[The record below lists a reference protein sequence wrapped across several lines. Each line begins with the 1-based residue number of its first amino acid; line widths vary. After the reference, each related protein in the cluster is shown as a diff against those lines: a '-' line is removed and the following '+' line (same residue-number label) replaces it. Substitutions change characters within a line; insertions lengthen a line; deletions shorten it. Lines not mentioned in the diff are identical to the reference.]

1 MQLES
6 DSSLP
11 TVGTNVDLTDQ
22 SDRDSD
28 RDRDSELI
36 DIQELFFQ
44 DMKIISILAV
54 PIIAKAIGTFL
65 IRKGT

>member
-6 DSSLP
+6 DSLP
-11 TVGTNVDLTDQ
+11 IDGTNADLTDQ
-22 SDRDSD
+22 SES
-28 RDRDSELI
+28 DSELI

-44 DMKIISILAV
+44 DMKIISILAI

>member
-6 DSSLP
+6 DSLP
-11 TVGTNVDLTDQ
+11 IDGTNADLTDQ
-22 SDRDSD
+22 SVSDS
-28 RDRDSELI
+28 DSELI

-44 DMKIISILAV
+44 DMKIISILAI